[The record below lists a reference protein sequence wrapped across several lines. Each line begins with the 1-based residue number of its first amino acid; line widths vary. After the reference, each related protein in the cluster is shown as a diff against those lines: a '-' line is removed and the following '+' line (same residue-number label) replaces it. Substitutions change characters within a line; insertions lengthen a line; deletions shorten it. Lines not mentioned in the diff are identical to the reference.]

1 VRRLIVRAPPSHAM
15 MATTWTSLRSAYV
28 FTKSLSQAGAAWNRG
43 PLEREHYT
51 RYLKNVKY
59 W

>member
-1 VRRLIVRAPPSHAM
+1 